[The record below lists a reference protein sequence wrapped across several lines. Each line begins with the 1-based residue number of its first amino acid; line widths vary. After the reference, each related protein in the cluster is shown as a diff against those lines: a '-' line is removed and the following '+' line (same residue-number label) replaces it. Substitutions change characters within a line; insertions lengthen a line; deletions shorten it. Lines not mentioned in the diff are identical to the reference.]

1 MIFYVLLFGFV
12 LVLCFSPTLGL
23 CMCSGQPRDKEGNS
37 SYTSCIVTC
46 WWVDGKD
53 RTPPVLFTFN
63 TQCQTEQQW
72 RHPTAGRV
80 RTMTKRRR
88 EKVQFLKRTLAEF
101 GLEDFQ
107 CQYVEHRNG
116 KCYCAESKDIVRRW
130 YELYQHRLPP
140 QCCIFR
146 DCGQAYCPRVSLVNL
161 LSILHQ
167 CMRLSPQTTMIF
179 MLLRSN
185 GGVQARTG
193 DAQIYDLPSDWSR
206 SCNLMLLMKSPSAF
220 DAISSFFRIVNPLW
234 LSARLQLAHTA
245 GCRKMIMHSLTI
257 AVGCTRIGRPAKPV
271 DVFVCSLRPLR
282 ACLIH

>member
-1 MIFYVLLFGFV
+1 M
-12 LVLCFSPTLGL
+12 LVLCFSLTLGL

-88 EKVQFLKRTLAEF
+88 EKVQFLKQTLAEF
-101 GLEDFQ
+101 CLEDFQ

-146 DCGQAYCPRVSLVNL
+146 DCGQAYSGICDDLVSKGVIGEFVEYPSSVHEVISPNDND
-161 LSILHQ
+161 LHAAPKQ
-167 CMRLSPQTTMIF
+167 RWRTSTDWRCTD
-179 MLLRSN
+179 LRSPLRLVKKLQSHASDEISKCFRRN
-185 GGVQARTG
+185 FFLLQDCQPTLAQCKTAVGAYGGLQEDDHAFFDDR
-193 DAQIYDLPSDWSR
+193 QLPSVVQG
-206 SCNLMLLMKSPSAF
+206 LE
-220 DAISSFFRIVNPLW
+220 
-234 LSARLQLAHTA
+234 
-245 GCRKMIMHSLTI
+245 
-257 AVGCTRIGRPAKPV
+257 GRQNQ
-271 DVFVCSLRPLR
+271 
-282 ACLIH
+282 